1 MTNAALTARFRVMA
15 YIVGVMLL
23 VLVFVAMPLKYF
35 ADQPTMVAIV
45 GPLHGFLYM
54 VYLVIAFDLA
64 VRAKWPFLR
73 TLLVLLAGT
82 VPVMSFVAER
92 KVDRLGPATHRAGV
106 GQRDLSLGQTATPV
120 RRA

>member
-1 MTNAALTARFRVMA
+1 
-15 YIVGVMLL
+15 
-23 VLVFVAMPLKYF
+23 MPLKYF

-54 VYLVIAFDLA
+54 VYLVTAFDLA

-92 KVDRLGPATHRAGV
+92 KATRWVHAATEPA
-106 GQRDLSLGQTATPV
+106 PV
-120 RRA
+120 

>member
-1 MTNAALTARFRVMA
+1 MSAALTRFRVMA
-15 YIVGVMLL
+15 YVVGVLLL

-54 VYLVIAFDLA
+54 VYLVTAFDLA

-92 KVDRLGPATHRAGV
+92 KATRWVHAAMEPA
-106 GQRDLSLGQTATPV
+106 PV
-120 RRA
+120 